1 MLFLPG
7 RLACPK
13 NRNMIKSTFGK
24 KLVLSAGIFFMA
36 YAGVKGQF
44 IISGQAGVD
53 ISQAKQFGEIKTR
66 ETINQTYQFAPRLAF
81 GLKNMVLGVDLGLRW
96 QDLEIPKGTSSTVQ
110 EITREVSV
118 APFLR
123 MVKKTGDYFG
133 LWLELQPGFAVG
145 DIESNGKENGSFWA
159 VQGRIR
165 PGIIIFINSN
175 WSLET
180 SFGNLGY
187 VFSRN
192 FPTSSTSDYTD
203 VSKFGFNANGGG
215 FIFGVNYAFAKK
227 SVD

>member
-1 MLFLPG
+1 
-7 RLACPK
+7 
-13 NRNMIKSTFGK
+13 MIKSTFGK
-24 KLVLSAGIFFMA
+24 KLLLNAGIFIIVCSA
-36 YAGVKGQF
+36 VKGQL
-44 IISGQAGVD
+44 IISGQVGVD

-66 ETINQTYQFAPRLAF
+66 ETINQTYLFAPRLAF
-81 GLKNMVLGVDLGLRW
+81 GLKNLVLGVDLGFKV
-96 QDLEIPKGTSSTVQ
+96 QDLELPKGTTSTVQ

-133 LWLELQPGFAVG
+133 LWLELQPGFAFG
-145 DIESNGKENGSFWA
+145 DIDNGGKENATFWA
-159 VQGRIR
+159 IQGSIR
-165 PGIIIFINSN
+165 PGVIIFINSH

-192 FPTSSTSDYTD
+192 FPNSSSSDYTD

-227 SVD
+227 SAE